1 MDGNKG
7 LFVTGKK
14 EGIYLLAVN
23 SYFSAAFPDSSAPG
37 GYVHSGGLLLIDTNR
52 HIRGVYDGT
61 DPGETKRLTADIAV
75 L

>member
-1 MDGNKG
+1 MDGNKW

-14 EGIYLLAVN
+14 EGIYLLEIN
-23 SYFSAAFPDSSAPG
+23 SYLSDSSAPG

-61 DPGETKRLTADIAV
+61 DPG
-75 L
+75 